1 MAIRTRE
8 ELLGQLKTVLGDNA
22 SDEALGLVEDFSDTM
37 TGLAEQEDWKKK
49 YEDNDAEWRAK
60 YKARFFATS
69 PVDGQEK
76 EKERPEP
83 RSYADLFTTKG

>member
-49 YEDNDAEWRAK
+49 YEDNDAQWRAK
-60 YKARFFATS
+60 YKERFFAPS
-69 PVDGQEK
+69 PVDEQEEK
-76 EKERPEP
+76 EERPEP

>member
-49 YEDNDAEWRAK
+49 YEDNDAQWRAK
-60 YKARFFATS
+60 YKERFFAPAQ
-69 PVDGQEK
+69 PVEEQE